1 MRPGFM
7 KRERLGATLV
17 EVIITTGVFSVLM
30 LTLFSVVQ
38 YGMDSWRSIE
48 GRQVTQTMMRKIG
61 VFAMDD
67 IRRGSLS
74 KMGLIYLNGYNAG
87 DKRTGV
93 YGTGSS
99 GTTNL
104 GDNKAHFGQAVFL
117 SSAYNSQASPD
128 AGGAALFRRDGDG
141 NPQWDKTILYY
152 AALMDNNE
160 HIKKYGGGIKELC
173 GGAASCPHKW
183 LIRREIPVN
192 IESPADILK
201 YIEPAGMGLFTST
214 SGVKT
219 QVLADCILAFHVAVQ
234 KPAVTLVIKSVR
246 LEEMRRRLTTS
257 KTSLGDGIKEQGG
270 ASTHDGQELTNR
282 QALTK
287 LDTLSSL
294 ADRESAYTIQYDI
307 TVIPYN

>member
-1 MRPGFM
+1 MRLGFK

-61 VFAMDD
+61 VFALDD

-74 KMGLIYLNGYNAG
+74 KMGLVYLNAYNAG
-87 DKRTGV
+87 DKKIGA
-93 YGTGSS
+93 YGTGTS

-104 GDNKAHFGQAVFL
+104 GDGKGHFGQAIFM
-117 SSAYNSQASPD
+117 SSAYNSQATPD

-141 NPQWDKTILYY
+141 NPLWDKTILYY
-152 AALMDNNE
+152 AAVMDNNE
-160 HIKKYGGGIKELC
+160 HIKKYGAGIKELC
-173 GGAASCPHKW
+173 GGYTSCPHKW

-192 IESPADILK
+192 ITSSADILK
-201 YIEPAGMGLFTST
+201 YIEPAGMGLFNNT

-246 LEEMRRRLTTS
+246 LEEMRRRLTS
-257 KTSLGDGIKEQGG
+257 GQRSLSGSNSSEINENEGKEI
-270 ASTHDGQELTNR
+270 TNR